1 MKNDVRIEHVEGGTI
16 AMNRTGDHPFH
27 FRFQLSDANF
37 ILTHTYTHRNKS
49 NTKMLIYGSIC
60 LGYMYLYIYNKPMDR
75 RTHMCRP

>member
-37 ILTHTYTHRNKS
+37 ILTHTHIHTV
-49 NTKMLIYGSIC
+49 TKVIQRC
-60 LGYMYLYIYNKPMDR
+60 
-75 RTHMCRP
+75 